1 MIGIERLDLDGLFL
15 IRPRRVVDHRGSF
28 CETYNRRD
36 LAQAGISMSF
46 VQDNE
51 SHSAKAGTIRGIH
64 YQLRPY
70 SQAKLIR
77 VLRGAILDVIVD
89 LRIDSPSFGRHVAL
103 RLDAAEPAALLVP
116 TGFGHAMCTLEDD
129 TIVLYKVSQLYS
141 AQHDRGLAWDDPA
154 LAIDWPV
161 VAEAA
166 VLSDKDRRLPRLAD
180 VPRSELF
187 ALDDSETTRVAVVTA
202 AAGAA

>member
-1 MIGIERLDLDGLFL
+1 MITIERLDLDGLFL
-15 IRPRRVVDHRGSF
+15 IRPRRIVDQRGSF

-36 LAQAGISMSF
+36 LARAGITMSF

-64 YQLRPY
+64 FQRRPY

-77 VLRGAILDVIVD
+77 VLHGAILDVVVD
-89 LRIDSPSFGRHVAL
+89 LRIDSPSFGRHVAVQ
-103 RLDAAEPAALLVP
+103 LDADSAATLLVP
-116 TGFGHAMCTLEDD
+116 TGFGHAMCTLEND
-129 TIVLYKVSQLYS
+129 TIVHYKVSQLYS
-141 AQHDRGLAWDDPA
+141 AEHDRGVAWNDPL
-154 LAIDWPV
+154 LAIDWPI
-161 VAEAA
+161 AADAA
-166 VLSDKDRRLPRLAD
+166 VLSDKDRGLPRLQD

-187 ALDDSETTRVAVVTA
+187 ALNDSETTRNAVVA